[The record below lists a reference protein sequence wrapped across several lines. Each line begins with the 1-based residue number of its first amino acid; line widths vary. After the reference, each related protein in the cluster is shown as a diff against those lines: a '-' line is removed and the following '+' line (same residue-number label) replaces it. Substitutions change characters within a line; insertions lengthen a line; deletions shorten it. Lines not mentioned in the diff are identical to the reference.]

1 MLYLMRKHA
10 ASWMI
15 KSVLILV
22 ALSFVAWGGYRM
34 HENRMIRIGS
44 VNGEPVTID
53 EYKRSYDNLLQQL
66 QQSFGNNLNDE
77 MMKML
82 RVDRQAFD
90 QLVNQKLMLQQAQQ
104 LDFSVSDQELSNTI
118 GIQFVHLLR

>member
-22 ALSFVAWGGYRM
+22 ALSFVVWGGYRM
-34 HENRMIRIGS
+34 RENRMIRIAS

-53 EYKRSYDNLLQQL
+53 EYKKSYNNLLGQL
-66 QQSFGNNLNDE
+66 RQSFGNNLNDE

-82 RVDRQAFD
+82 RWIS
-90 QLVNQKLMLQQAQQ
+90 KPWT
-104 LDFSVSDQELSNTI
+104 S
-118 GIQFVHLLR
+118 